1 MSFRPALLA
10 RRLAA
15 AHAWWGWRHG
25 HRIWFPPAV
34 VVAGPPVVV
43 ARPYPYY
50 PYRHWVPAHYT
61 YRGFYVPG
69 HWG

>member
-15 AHAWWGWRHG
+15 AG